1 MPISVTKAYL
11 LSVIEWEKNRE
22 IKWQVKYGAPNKLK
36 KKKIIGNFFPQIL
49 FKSG

>member
-22 IKWQVKYGAPNKLK
+22 IKWQVKYGAPNKLEK
-36 KKKIIGNFFPQIL
+36 KKHFYR
-49 FKSG
+49 